1 MKFKFE
7 YIIIIVLVVALLL
20 QRACNKNDIVTETTI
35 KTEIKWD
42 TITKVTPEYIPK
54 WKTRTEID
62 IDTFTVPIDTMAVLK
77 DYYAIY
83 AYSDTISTDSVKIVM
98 NDSITQNKIKSRI
111 VDYKIIY
118 PTITITKE
126 TVIKKSQF
134 YYGLGIGAGASNVNI
149 GPELLY
155 KTKTDQAFGL
165 GLGVNQN
172 LQPSLSVRMY
182 WKIGK

>member
-1 MKFKFE
+1 MKLKFE

-20 QRACNKNDIVTETTI
+20 QRACNKDNIVIETTT

-42 TITKVTPEYIPK
+42 TINNTTPVYVPK

-62 IDTFTVPIDTMAVLK
+62 IDTFTVPIDTVAILK

-83 AYSDTISTDSVKIVM
+83 NYIDTVGTDSVKIVI
-98 NDSITQNKIKSRI
+98 NDSITKNNIKSRV
-111 VDYKIIY
+111 VDYKVIY

-126 TVIKKSQF
+126 TVINKSQL
-134 YYGLGIGAGASNVNI
+134 YYGLGITVGNNINI

-155 KTKTDQAFGL
+155 KTKTNQAFGL

-172 LQPSLSVRMY
+172 LQPSLSAKMY

>member
-7 YIIIIVLVVALLL
+7 YIIIIVLVVVLLL
-20 QRACNKNDIVTETTI
+20 QRACNKNDVVTETII

-42 TITKVTPEYIPK
+42 TINKTTPVYIPK

-62 IDTFTVPIDTMAVLK
+62 IDTFTVPIDTIAILK

-83 AYSDTISTDSVKIVM
+83 AYSDTISTDSVTIVM

-111 VDYKIIY
+111 IDYKIIY

-126 TVIKKSQF
+126 TVINKSQL
-134 YYGLGIGAGASNVNI
+134 YYGLGIKTGANISI

-155 KTKTDQAFGL
+155 KTKNNQAFGF
-165 GLGVNQN
+165 GLGINQN
-172 LQPSLSVRMY
+172 LQPSLSIRMY

>member
-20 QRACNKNDIVTETTI
+20 QRACNKNNVVTETTI

-42 TITKVTPEYIPK
+42 TINKTTPVYVPK

-62 IDTFTVPIDTMAVLK
+62 IDTFTVPIDTIAILK

-83 AYSDTISTDSVKIVM
+83 AYSDTISTDSVTIVM
-98 NDSITQNKIKSRI
+98 NDSITKNKILSRI

-126 TVIKKSQF
+126 TVINKSQL
-134 YYGLGIGAGASNVNI
+134 YYGLGIKAGANISI

-155 KTKTDQAFGL
+155 KTKTNQAFGL
-165 GLGVNQN
+165 GLEVNQN
-172 LQPSLSVRMY
+172 FQPSLSIRMY